1 MKVLIFSDI
10 HSNIY
15 ALETIWKKEHDSDL
29 ILCAGDL
36 VDYGPYPRQVLA
48 WIREHGVQCVQG
60 NHDAWVSLS
69 YRQGHTLEAIAE
81 EERAWVHLN
90 ASLLEETDI
99 EFLEHLPIS
108 RSFELDGIAYGM
120 QHIYRDYKEIVS
132 LHAFDQFRMQS
143 FDPALSNRISR
154 LILGHTH
161 RQSVRYLSDECL
173 WLNPGSA
180 SYRRHDDP
188 DQTTHYATI
197 TDGKISLKRLAYDI
211 SPLQRS
217 IQTITLKESE
227 MEVARY
233 FFGAR

>member
-15 ALETIWKKEHDSDL
+15 ALEAIWEKEHDSDL

-36 VDYGPYPRQVLA
+36 VDYGPYPRQVLT
-48 WIREHGVQCVQG
+48 WIREHNVLCVQG
-60 NHDAWVSLS
+60 NHDAWVALT
-69 YRQGHTLEAIAE
+69 YRKGNTLETVAE
-81 EERAWVHLN
+81 EDRAWVHLN
-90 ASLLEETDI
+90 ASLLEESDI
-99 EFLEHLPIS
+99 EFLEQLPIS

-132 LHAFDQFRMQS
+132 LHAFNLFRMQS
-143 FDPALSNRISR
+143 FDPALSHKISR

-161 RQSVRYLSDECL
+161 RQSIRYLSDEYL
-173 WLNPGSA
+173 VLNPGSA

-197 TDGKISLKRLAYDI
+197 TDGNISLKRLAYDI

-217 IQTITLKESE
+217 IQCVNLKESE
-227 MEVARY
+227 MEVARF